1 MWHFWELKFNQEEAL
16 GSLATSALAGA
27 EQQRA
32 QIRAGTEKASGVQC
46 EAHSASVISKIT
58 WLRAGK
64 VAGELWDVPSLP
76 EQPEMQ
82 L

>member
-46 EAHSASVISKIT
+46 EAHSASVISKISG
-58 WLRAGK
+58 LGR
-64 VAGELWDVPSLP
+64 
-76 EQPEMQ
+76 
-82 L
+82 